1 MGLMDTVKGLL
12 GKGKGYA
19 AQNSDK
25 VDGYIEKAG
34 HIADSKTRGKYSQ
47 HIGKAQDAARKH
59 LGSEN
64 TAAGNPAAENPAT
77 DASASDPRPGPPPA
91 GPQPD
96 PPADPRPG
104 GGPGPATPPGTAP

>member
-64 TAAGNPAAENPAT
+64 PAAGNPAAENPVT
-77 DASASDPRPGPPPA
+77 DASASDPRPGSPPA
-91 GPQPD
+91 GPQP
-96 PPADPRPG
+96 DPRPG

>member
-64 TAAGNPAAENPAT
+64 PAAGNQAAENPAT
-77 DASASDPRPGPPPA
+77 DASASDPRPGSPPA

-104 GGPGPATPPGTAP
+104 GGPGPATPPGTTP

>member
-1 MGLMDTVKGLL
+1 MGIMDTVKGLF

-34 HIADSKTRGKYSQ
+34 NIADSKTGGKYSQ

-59 LGSEN
+59 LG
-64 TAAGNPAAENPAT
+64 TGDAAPGTPPPNPGPVVRPDPEPGP
-77 DASASDPRPGPPPA
+77 DPRPE
-91 GPQPD
+91 
-96 PPADPRPG
+96 
-104 GGPGPATPPGTAP
+104 GGPGPATPGPAQ